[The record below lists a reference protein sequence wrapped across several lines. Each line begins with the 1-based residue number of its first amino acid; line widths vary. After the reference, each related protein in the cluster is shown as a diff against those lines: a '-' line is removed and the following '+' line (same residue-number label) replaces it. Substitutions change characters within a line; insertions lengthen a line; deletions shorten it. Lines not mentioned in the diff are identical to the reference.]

1 MAAALGNRAFGVC
14 VQEVMRCLQD
24 ELIEVPADSKAY
36 RILRFMVQAK
46 LADLDKGR
54 HEPQQFSRSALLLN
68 VEGEFKGRTL
78 NATTWLP
85 AGLLEQ
91 FLDARFASLCER
103 LRRAGLDQMPV
114 VRANDGKGGKGN
126 ERAFWLDVAP
136 LADALVPN
144 QSQRSW
150 AHIEYSRTD
159 TGSVRPSWL
168 LRLIFRNG
176 ELKNRSWRGLS
187 LLVSI
192 FIGLLLLGLWLIA
205 GMWSVAALD
214 QTLTLRQLGNVT
226 LLGLI
231 AWFIWANFYAPW
243 WRLVDDRVIKAPSA
257 LLSILEDSAE
267 LEMHRDSEGQQW
279 TRFVR
284 FSADCPICS
293 GRVLLMPGKPDQVL
307 PIVGRCIE
315 SPYSHVYSFDRVR
328 LSGTYIGREI
338 PTA

>member
-1 MAAALGNRAFGVC
+1 M
-14 VQEVMRCLQD
+14 QD
-24 ELIEVPADSKAY
+24 ELIEVPADNKAY

-46 LADLDKGR
+46 LADLDRNG

-68 VEGEFKGRTL
+68 VEGEHKGKTL
-78 NATTWLP
+78 NATTWLSP
-85 AGLLEQ
+85 GLLEH
-91 FLDARFASLCER
+91 FLNSRLAALCER

-126 ERAFWLDVAP
+126 ERTFWLDVSP
-136 LADALVPN
+136 LADASIPKE
-144 QSQRSW
+144 QHRPW
-150 AHIEYSRTD
+150 THIEYSRTD
-159 TGSVRPSWL
+159 AGSVRPSWL

-192 FIGLLLLGLWLIA
+192 LIGILLLGLWLLA
-205 GMWSVAALD
+205 GMWTVATLD
-214 QTLTLRQLGNVT
+214 QTLTLLQLGKVA
-226 LLGLI
+226 LLGLGG
-231 AWFIWANFYAPW
+231 WFIWANFYAPW
-243 WRLVDDRVIKAPSA
+243 WRLVDDRVIKAPAA
-257 LLSILEDSAE
+257 LLSIFEDSAE

-284 FSADCPICS
+284 FSGDCPICS

-315 SPYSHVYSFDRVR
+315 SPYAHVYSFDRAR
-328 LSGTYIGREI
+328 LSGSYIGPELSFSS
-338 PTA
+338 